1 MELKSYDI
9 FPKVLTVSA
18 GRANEIFDVIEN
30 FVDGNTV
37 PIVEKRENEVC
48 FWFSEFKVVCYSD
61 DKGMS
66 KEELKSLFTS
76 KKDERYDQDSRI
88 KLAMETYRKT
98 REKFLE
104 GR

>member
-30 FVDGNTV
+30 FTDGKKI
-37 PIVEKRENEVC
+37 PIVESNGDQVI
-48 FWFSEFKVVCYSD
+48 FWFSEFKVICYLD
-61 DKGMS
+61 DQGLA
-66 KEELKSLFTS
+66 KEKLIHTLTEEKTQ
-76 KKDERYDQDSRI
+76 YDHDARL
-88 KLAMETYRKT
+88 KLATETYKRS